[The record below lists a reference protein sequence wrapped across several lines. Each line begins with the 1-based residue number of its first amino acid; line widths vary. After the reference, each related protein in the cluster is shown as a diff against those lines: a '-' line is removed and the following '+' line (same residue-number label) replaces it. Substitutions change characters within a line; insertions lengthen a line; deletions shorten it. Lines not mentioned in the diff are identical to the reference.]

1 MTRWARINPAVD
13 AGPWTAAEDAQL
25 LQLVQEQ
32 GTRSKRDWELIAER
46 MHKRSAKR
54 VKERYI
60 SAVDPSILRT
70 PWTQVSSCLQA
81 GSVHTVLV
89 AHCHQLTCKLVLLL
103 LMKLRST
110 STAAC

>member
-1 MTRWARINPAVD
+1 MTRWERINPTVD

-54 VKERYI
+54 VKERYT
-60 SAVDPSILRT
+60 SAVDPSVLRT
-70 PWTQVSSCLQA
+70 PWTQVSPCLRA
-81 GSVHTVLV
+81 GCVCTVVIVHCYQLV
-89 AHCHQLTCKLVLLL
+89 QQCCYY
-103 LMKLRST
+103 
-110 STAAC
+110 